1 MTTPPDSL
9 TDRRLNR
16 ALAHVNN
23 LWFPFN
29 PAVVRSLEQGFQQ
42 NRFQQEPEK
51 ILEVLKQDFALF
63 TYVIKELIPLASEA
77 RISASIICNPIEL
90 LRWAGPERI
99 KQVVFS
105 QNGLPSAHSLQTSEE
120 FQADRLRETAIVA
133 STAEVLSEK
142 KNLDPAMGFCR
153 GVLRE
158 IGLNLIAWNY
168 PVLYQR
174 IITSIPEGSSL
185 DEELTKELGFSPL
198 MLAMR
203 IIHPKDLE
211 LEGPEM
217 SCIKQE
223 WQVYDDLCKVGEAL
237 AHADSPELYPAAEN
251 EWLVA
256 RETILQTVGPDAVE
270 AIQQRTVANTQ
281 KYSKAMPAPF
291 EQLQNFNP
299 EKKVATHKRARRASH
314 NRYIKYCTP
323 EVQAVIRALYEE
335 MPSEE
340 VSRKVLERLVKEVI
354 PKAGFTGGCVF
365 VVDPSSLT
373 LAPRTMI
380 GKVKGRS
387 IATITLRPNA
397 LAGLELGISESELI
411 RAATVHDDGIANAFA
426 CAQPIIERDVSFLDS
441 ALTTIASSLGKR
453 RRIGVLYLESPSLD
467 NSQEDSTTVANFKA
481 VRQLLC
487 DALHLD

>member
-1 MTTPPDSL
+1 MAQPPDNL

-16 ALAHVNN
+16 AVAHVNT

-29 PAVVRSLEQGFQQ
+29 PAVVRSLEHGFQQ
-42 NRFQQEPEK
+42 NLFQQDPEQL
-51 ILEVLKQDFALF
+51 LEVLKHDFALF
-63 TYVIKELIPLASEA
+63 TYVIKELIPLASES
-77 RISASIICNPIEL
+77 RVSSSVICNPIEL

-105 QNGLPSAHSLQTSEE
+105 QNGLPSAHSLHNSEE
-120 FQADRLRETAIVA
+120 FQADRLRETAIIA

-142 KNLDPAMGFCR
+142 KNLDPDMGFCR

-174 IITSIPEGSSL
+174 VIASIPENSSL
-185 DEELTKELGFSPL
+185 DDELTKELGFSPT

-203 IIHPKDLE
+203 IIHPKELA

-251 EWLVA
+251 DWVVA
-256 RETILQTVGPDAVE
+256 RDTLLQTVGPNAVE
-270 AIQQRTVANTQ
+270 AIQQRTLSNTD

-291 EQLQNFNP
+291 EQLKSFNP
-299 EKKVATHKRARRASH
+299 EKKVDAFKRARRVSH
-314 NRYIKYCTP
+314 NRYVKYCTP
-323 EVQAVIRALYEE
+323 ELQEIIRSLYEE
-335 MPSEE
+335 MPANE
-340 VSRKVLERLVKEVI
+340 VSRKALERLVKEVI
-354 PKAGFTGGCVF
+354 PRAGFTGGCVF
-365 VVDPSSLT
+365 VIDPSSLT

-453 RRIGVLYLESPSLD
+453 RRIGVLYLESPSHE
-467 NSQEDSTTVANFKA
+467 NPQEDSATVANFKA

>member
-1 MTTPPDSL
+1 MPTPPDSL

-16 ALAHVNN
+16 AVAHVNS

-29 PAVVRSLEQGFQQ
+29 PSVIKSLEQGFQQ
-42 NRFQQEPEK
+42 NLFQQDPDK
-51 ILEVLKQDFALF
+51 LLDILKHDFALF

-77 RISASIICNPIEL
+77 RISASIICNPVEL
-90 LRWAGPERI
+90 LRWAGAERI
-99 KQVVFS
+99 NQVVFS
-105 QNGLPSAHSLQTSEE
+105 PNGLPSAHSLHASAE
-120 FQADRLRETAIVA
+120 FQADRLRETAIIA

-142 KNLDPAMGFCR
+142 KNLDPDMGFCR

-168 PVLYQR
+168 PTLYQR
-174 IITSIPEGSSL
+174 ILSDIPENSSL
-185 DEELTKELGFSPL
+185 DEQLTKELGFSPT

-203 IIHPKDLE
+203 IIHPKELH

-223 WQVYDDLCKVGEAL
+223 WQVYDGLCKVGEAL
-237 AHADSPELYPAAEN
+237 AHADSPDLYPAAEN
-251 EWLVA
+251 KWVVVRDTL
-256 RETILQTVGPDAVE
+256 LQSVGPDAVQ
-270 AIQQRTVANTQ
+270 AIQQRTVTNTA
-281 KYSKAMPAPF
+281 KYAKVMPAPF
-291 EQLQNFNP
+291 EQLQSFNP
-299 EKKVATHKRARRASH
+299 EQKVAAHKRAQRATH
-314 NRYIKYCTP
+314 NRYIKYCSP
-323 EVQAVIRALYEE
+323 EVQATIRALYEE

-354 PKAGFTGGCVF
+354 PQAGFTGGCVF
-365 VVDPSSLT
+365 VIDPSSLT
-373 LAPRTMI
+373 LTPRTII
-380 GKVKGRS
+380 GKVTGRS
-387 IATITLRPNA
+387 ISTITLRPYA
-397 LAGLELGISESELI
+397 LAGLELGVSESELI

-426 CAQPIIERDVSFLDS
+426 CAQPIIERDVSFIDS

-453 RRIGVLYLESPSLD
+453 RRIGVLYLESPSSD
-467 NSQEDSTTVANFKA
+467 NHQEDSTTVANFKA